1 MITLWIFQS
10 LEFYV
15 IATLVAAII
24 VGLAAKPSSRGE
36 ARQYLLAGDLT
47 FDDEY
52 AQPAIT
58 LTTLDNGKVVLQ
70 RHAVEAM
77 TTSGAVSLA
86 ITQIGT
92 DITIEERLS
101 DGYTADSPVDT
112 ATFYLD
118 FMGAERYHIKYNSD
132 ATGLFAAFTFSNRPG
147 YKTTKLLNR

>member
-1 MITLWIFQS
+1 MITAWLFQS

-58 LTTLDNGKVVLQ
+58 LTALDNGTVVLQ

-77 TTSGAVSLA
+77 TTK
-86 ITQIGT
+86 IG
-92 DITIEERLS
+92 R
-101 DGYTADSPVDT
+101 AHV
-112 ATFYLD
+112 
-118 FMGAERYHIKYNSD
+118 
-132 ATGLFAAFTFSNRPG
+132 
-147 YKTTKLLNR
+147 